1 MVAPAALVEWLS
13 REFDPLL
20 SKRLDEAC
28 ADALRAAGVT
38 ESMIAD
44 SLTTSFLATLLGHLR
59 RRDPDLLPFDISDTR
74 PIRLVGK
81 ERPRPGDTE
90 KVEGI
95 RPLLRLQEEML
106 DAVYNLGHEV
116 FERICAAI
124 MSVSG
129 ASRSVALT
137 SQKEGGIDL
146 YGRIPL
152 RLHDQEVPADLLK
165 TTLIRQDLFFLG
177 QCKCIKPV
185 SSIDRPELQ
194 KFAQQVRDCCDK
206 YEGNPKPPPKRVPS
220 SEYRKNETTLSLY
233 FTTGI
238 FTADAIG
245 QAEASDIRLI
255 NGPHLAQLL
264 IYNRVGVGPGG
275 GGIRANS
282 VCEWAES
289 TAPAVESS

>member
-1 MVAPAALVEWLS
+1 MTAPAALADWLS
-13 REFDPLL
+13 REFDPRQ
-20 SKRLDEAC
+20 SKRLDEAS
-28 ADALRAAGVT
+28 ADALRAAGAT
-38 ESMIAD
+38 ESTIAD
-44 SLTTSFLATLLGHLR
+44 SLTTGFLASILGHLR
-59 RRDPDLLPFDISDTR
+59 KRDPDLLPFDISDTR

-90 KVEGI
+90 KVEEI

-106 DAVYNLGHEV
+106 DAVYNLGHQI

-124 MSVSG
+124 MLVSG

-152 RLHDQEVPADLLK
+152 RMHDPEIPADLLK
-165 TTLIRQDLFFLG
+165 TTLTRQDLFFLG
-177 QCKCIKPV
+177 QCKCIKPI

-194 KFAQQVRDCCDK
+194 KFAQQVRDCRDK

-233 FTTGI
+233 FTTGM

-255 NGPHLAQLL
+255 DGPHLAQLL
-264 IYNRVGVGPGG
+264 IYHRVGIGPGG
-275 GGIRANS
+275 GGIQVNA
-282 VCEWAES
+282 VCEWAKS